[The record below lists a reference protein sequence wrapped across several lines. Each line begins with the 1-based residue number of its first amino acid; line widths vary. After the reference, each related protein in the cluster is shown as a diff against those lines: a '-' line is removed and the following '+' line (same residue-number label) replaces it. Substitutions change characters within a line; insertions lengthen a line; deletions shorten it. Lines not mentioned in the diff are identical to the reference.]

1 MHPNATERHH
11 TLECPPKVDACPF
24 SVRGCGTSSTYELRR
39 LKRDGPDLYAKVEIS
54 ESLSAGAPFLRFVQV
69 GLVSLFMIARRT
81 LGADIRK
88 PYKTRGLHMRQK
100 RAAGVGKSRLDF
112 SFLGVLLEIA
122 FRE

>member
-1 MHPNATERHH
+1 MQQNVI
-11 TLECPPKVDACPF
+11 TLWSALPK
-24 SVRGCGTSSTYELRR
+24 STLVRFLSGGRGTSSTYELRR

-54 ESLSAGAPFLRFVQV
+54 ESLSAGAPFLCFVQV

-88 PYKTRGLHMRQK
+88 PYKTRGLHMRQR

-112 SFLGVLLEIA
+112 PFLGVLLEIA